1 MNSLG
6 TGSPPDSASPG
17 NLIEA
22 RDLTKHFPIT
32 KGLVRK
38 RTVGMVKA
46 VDGVD
51 FTLRAGETLGL
62 VGESGCGK
70 TTVAR
75 LVLLLERA
83 TEGTVLFRGR
93 NIYNL
98 RGGDLHQYRRAVQ
111 AVFQDPFSSLN
122 PRLTIGR
129 TVSEPLIESERK
141 VSKGEVTERVA
152 EALNSVGLA
161 PRIARDYPHELS
173 GGQRQ
178 RVAVARALVTGP
190 ECIVLDEPVSAVDVS
205 IRAQII
211 NLLQDIQVSLGV
223 GYLLITHDLAVVQ
236 HVSTQVAVMYLG
248 KFVEVAPAAELYAHP
263 LHPYTRVL
271 LSNALPAHPDDLSEE
286 VILTGEV
293 PSPVSIPVGCRFHPR
308 CPVAMPMCAEA
319 APELRDEGAGHAV
332 ACHQV
337 GQ

>member
-1 MNSLG
+1 MNSFKAR
-6 TGSPPDSASPG
+6 SPREGARPG

-22 RDLTKHFPIT
+22 RDLTKYFPIT
-32 KGLVRK
+32 KRLVR
-38 RTVGMVKA
+38 RRAVGMVKA

-83 TEGTVLFRGR
+83 SRGSLLFRGAD
-93 NIYNL
+93 IYGL
-98 RGGDLHQYRRAVQ
+98 RGDDLRQYRRAVQ
-111 AVFQDPFSSLN
+111 AVFQDPYSSLN
-122 PRLTIGR
+122 PRLTVGR
-129 TVSEPLIESERK
+129 TVSEPLIEAQR
-141 VSKGEVTERVA
+141 EVPKSQVKERVA
-152 EALNSVGLA
+152 EVLNSVGLA
-161 PRIARDYPHELS
+161 PRIAGDYPHELS

-178 RVAVARALVTGP
+178 RVAVARALVTSP
-190 ECIVLDEPVSAVDVS
+190 DCIVLDEPVSAVDVS

-211 NLLQDIQVSLGV
+211 NLLQDIQVTLGV

-248 KFVEVAPAAELYAHP
+248 KFVEAAPAAELYSHP
-263 LHPYTRVL
+263 LHPYTQVL

-332 ACHQV
+332 ACHL
-337 GQ
+337 GRP